1 LDFQIFWPEVSIPVD
16 AEEEPSWVKHFYFNL
31 TELKKQDP
39 NFEWRGYPYFSA
51 GAYACCRN
59 VISYNEWSETEQWG
73 KKMPGLFQFGD
84 QGILNYLVMAKSQ
97 RSEIKMDWTDLQWSR
112 NFGFEKLTQDVVRLG
127 FKFPN
132 EVDHP
137 VVLHFCG
144 RKPSTLDV
152 QCFSRPFTIARLAH
166 HQRNQS
172 KLGAWLSILSE
183 DTSIAARKG
192 WGKVKRL
199 IARG

>member
-1 LDFQIFWPEVSIPVD
+1 
-16 AEEEPSWVKHFYFNL
+16 
-31 TELKKQDP
+31 
-39 NFEWRGYPYFSA
+39 
-51 GAYACCRN
+51 
-59 VISYNEWSETEQWG
+59 
-73 KKMPGLFQFGD
+73 
-84 QGILNYLVMAKSQ
+84 
-97 RSEIKMDWTDLQWSR
+97 MDWADLQWSR
-112 NFGFEKLTQDVVRLG
+112 NFGFEKLTQDVACLG

-137 VVLHFCG
+137 AVLHFCG
-144 RKPSTLDV
+144 RKPSTLDA

-199 IARG
+199 IAHG